1 MKDNYENY
9 ISRVMKTIVTWQDN
23 DITYLNSVYPDM
35 EQLFYKTAEIDDSI
49 FARSQND
56 NDFMRL
62 SLGKSAEVKPLFEI
76 KAEKKIIYSMTFFIK
91 QRENLM
97 EI

>member
-1 MKDNYENY
+1 
-9 ISRVMKTIVTWQDN
+9 
-23 DITYLNSVYPDM
+23 M

-76 KAEKKIIYSMTFFIK
+76 KAEKKDNIFYDIFYKTI
-91 QRENLM
+91 
-97 EI
+97 